1 VEVVP
6 FHLRKNTVTFN
17 EKTQKLLNAREKDYG
32 NYVDTFDLIAR
43 MWTGYLGYH
52 ILPSQVS
59 DMMAILKLCREVR
72 KHKQD
77 NLDDL
82 NGYLEIS
89 KNLKKTIEH

>member
-1 VEVVP
+1 
-6 FHLRKNTVTFN
+6 
-17 EKTQKLLNAREKDYG
+17 
-32 NYVDTFDLIAR
+32 
-43 MWTGYLGYH
+43 
-52 ILPSQVS
+52 
-59 DMMAILKLCREVR
+59 MMAILKLCREVR

>member
-1 VEVVP
+1 MS
-6 FHLRKNTVTFN
+6 FS
-17 EKTQKLLNAREKDYG
+17 EKTQELLKQREKDYG
-32 NYVDTFDLIAR
+32 HYVDTFDLIAR